1 MGSNRSPEL
10 ILRLPAALIKKI
22 VKLPFL
28 ISFGEI
34 REAHRILGQ
43 GWVYPKSTSY
53 FFTVCRVWRT
63 PRTHSS
69 DFVRSGRLYLPNTR
83 PLNNA
88 GQYGVYW
95 SSFAYSNSNNAYY
108 LYFNS
113 SGVNPS
119 NYYDRF
125 YGFSLRCL
133 AVVCP
138 RFGADLLPVLTF

>member
-69 DFVRSGRLYLPNTR
+69 DFVRSGSLLYDDPS
-83 PLNNA
+83 PLLGA
-88 GQYGVYW
+88 GQYGNYW
-95 SSFAYSNSNNAYY
+95 SSFADSYYYGAYY
-108 LYFNS
+108 LYFLV
-113 SGVNPS
+113 SGVGPS
-119 NYYDRF
+119 DGHYRF
-125 YGFSLRCL
+125 NGLSLRCL
-133 AVVCP
+133 AS
-138 RFGADLLPVLTF
+138 

>member
-69 DFVRSGRLYLPNTR
+69 DFVRSGRIYLPAPR
-83 PLNNA
+83 PFQYA
-88 GQYGVYW
+88 GQNGVYW
-95 SSFAYSNSNNAYY
+95 SSFAHSNSNNAYY

-113 SGVNPS
+113 SGVNLS
-119 NYYDRF
+119 NNNNRF
-125 YGFSLRCL
+125 YGDSLRCL